1 MTNEQIL
8 NRLEAVEEEKD
19 FNKALSLMKELDQEL
34 NGKLEFNDNVYT
46 REYAE
51 DMIDNDDDDLIDHN
65 LPKGNLFWYDE
76 YENHNFTILDREMLN
91 VIVSNIAPFY
101 EN

>member
-1 MTNEQIL
+1 MQIKEKEIYIMTNEQIL

-19 FNKALSLMKELDQEL
+19 FNKAVSLMKELDQEL

-51 DMIDNDDDDLIDHN
+51 DMIENDD
-65 LPKGNLFWYDE
+65 
-76 YENHNFTILDREMLN
+76 R
-91 VIVSNIAPFY
+91 
-101 EN
+101 